1 MKKTMLTILLIFTS
15 LFVITGCGEGERKN
29 DEHSFYG
36 KVLEVYSSYIIVEP
50 NEDEEERKS
59 SDKFHIDL
67 KNDDIT
73 YEVGTNV
80 KITYIGGINESY
92 PAQVGTTKIEIV
104 ENKNSKKHYSKV
116 INNIKIDLD
125 IPKEWKYAEMSKD
138 EDDTYSLKIYK
149 SNENQ
154 YAILSFYNN
163 EFVVCGTGRT
173 STTIIL
179 NNGEEAIIG
188 YYDGNKDWWD
198 ISFDS
203 NRHLAF
209 INHGLENSEAEEFL
223 EFVKTINIE
232 QN

>member
-50 NEDEEERKS
+50 NEDEKVRSS

-104 ENKNSKKHYSKV
+104 DKNTKQHYSKV
-116 INNIKIDLD
+116 INNIKLDLD
-125 IPKEWKYAEMSKD
+125 IPNEWKYEEMPKN
-138 EDDTYSLKIYK
+138 EDDTYALKLYK
-149 SNENQ
+149 TNENQ
-154 YAILSFYNN
+154 YAILSFDSN
-163 EFVVCGTGRT
+163 EFFVCGTGRKQEN
-173 STTIIL
+173 IAL

-188 YYDGNKDWWD
+188 YYDGKKDWSD

-209 INHGLENSEAEEFL
+209 VNYGLENHEADEFID
-223 EFVKTINIE
+223 FVKTINIE
-232 QN
+232 QQ

>member
-1 MKKTMLTILLIFTS
+1 MKNKILVILICGFI
-15 LFVITGCGEGERKN
+15 LVGIIGCGENKN
-29 DEHSFYG
+29 AEHSFYG
-36 KVLEVYSSYIIVEP
+36 KVLEVSSSYIIVEP
-50 NEDEEERKS
+50 NENEEERKS

-73 YEVGTNV
+73 YEVGTKV
-80 KITYIGGINESY
+80 KITYNGGINESY
-92 PAQVGTTKIEIV
+92 PAQIGTTKIEIV
-104 ENKNSKKHYSKV
+104 ENKDTNQHYSKV
-116 INNIKIDLD
+116 IDNIKLEFD
-125 IPKEWKYAEMSKD
+125 IPNEWKYEEMQKN
-138 EDDTYSLKIYK
+138 EADDTYALKLYK
-149 SNENQ
+149 NNENQ
-154 YAILSFYNN
+154 YAILSFDNN
-163 EFVVCGTGRT
+163 EFFVCGTGRT

>member
-1 MKKTMLTILLIFTS
+1 MRKKFLRLLICVVLVLDF
-15 LFVITGCGEGERKN
+15 TGCDKKKS

-36 KVLEVYSSYIIVEP
+36 KVLEVSSSYIIVEP
-50 NEDEEERKS
+50 NENEEERKS

-73 YEVGTNV
+73 YEVGTKV
-80 KITYIGGINESY
+80 KITYNGGINESY
-92 PAQVGTTKIEIV
+92 PAQIGTTKIEIV
-104 ENKNSKKHYSKV
+104 ENKDTNQHYSKV
-116 INNIKIDLD
+116 IDNIKLEFD
-125 IPKEWKYAEMSKD
+125 IPNEWKYEEMQKN
-138 EDDTYSLKIYK
+138 EADDTYALKLYK
-149 SNENQ
+149 NNENQ
-154 YAILSFYNN
+154 YAILSFDNN
-163 EFVVCGTGRT
+163 EFFVCGTGRT

>member
-1 MKKTMLTILLIFTS
+1 MKKKMLIILVWGFL
-15 LFVITGCGEGERKN
+15 LFEIIGCGKKKN

-36 KVLEVYSSYIIVEP
+36 KVLEVSSSYLIVEP

-92 PAQVGTTKIEIV
+92 PAQVGTIKIEIV
-104 ENKNSKKHYSKV
+104 DKNTNQHYSKV

-154 YAILSFYNN
+154 YAILSFYSN
-163 EFVVCGTGRT
+163 EFLVCGTGRKQEN
-173 STTIIL
+173 IVL
-179 NNGEEAIIG
+179 NNGEEAIVG
-188 YYDGNKDWWD
+188 YYDGNKDWSD
-198 ISFDS
+198 ISFYS

-209 INHGLENSEAEEFL
+209 VNYGLENHEADEFID
-223 EFVKTINIE
+223 FVKTINIE
-232 QN
+232 